1 MTTAERNSEDARA
14 VPAVGIP
21 LDRRVRPALSDVGA
35 AALEA
40 EAARKTRAEART
52 ALRKVRL
59 QWMEETDTW
68 YEKEECRGV
77 EGADE
82 MEAALAAREQA
93 QKAYRTAYSRL
104 RHVIRRY
111 WDRPNVELSRRTRSA
126 RTSSYSAACE
136 AGPCSHAECKDA

>member
-1 MTTAERNSEDARA
+1 MTTARDELPEANQTA
-14 VPAVGIP
+14 PAVGIR
-21 LDRRVRPALSDVGA
+21 LDRTVRPALADVGA

-59 QWMEETDTW
+59 QWMAETDMW

-82 MEAALAAREQA
+82 MEAALAARDQA

-111 WDRPNVELSRRTRSA
+111 WDRPNV
-126 RTSSYSAACE
+126 
-136 AGPCSHAECKDA
+136 